1 MISVELTKSVS
12 LGGVPHEPGSVLSLP
27 LAFGEALIASGS
39 AIAACPDG
47 TCGIGSNSEGKPRK
61 GRKPVIDGSEGS
73 E

>member
-1 MISVELTKSVS
+1 MIRVELTKTVF
-12 LGGVPHEPGSVLSLP
+12 LGGVPHPPGSSISLP

-47 TCGIGSNSEGKPRK
+47 TCEIAEVEDKPRR
-61 GRKPVIDGSEGS
+61 GRKPTGAKVEGD